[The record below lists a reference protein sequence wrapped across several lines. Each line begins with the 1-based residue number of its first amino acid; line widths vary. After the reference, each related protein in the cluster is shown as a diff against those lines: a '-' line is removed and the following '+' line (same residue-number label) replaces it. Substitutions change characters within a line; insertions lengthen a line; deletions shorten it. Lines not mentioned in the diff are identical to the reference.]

1 MHEKILWFLSGATGI
16 IILGLIAQPEFS
28 SQPIDSSIAPTIAAE
43 SALLP
48 FYVRVEVLNGCGV
61 SQVAARLTRKA
72 RQMGIDVIHEGNAD
86 HFGYLHTLVIRRG
99 GDRQRAEQVAQTLG
113 IPHLVDQ
120 QTDEPFRLA
129 DITIVIGQDYE
140 RIDLFGE
147 RAGER
152 KL

>member
-1 MHEKILWFLSGATGI
+1 M
-16 IILGLIAQPEFS
+16 
-28 SQPIDSSIAPTIAAE
+28 AAE
-43 SALLP
+43 FAPLP
-48 FYVRVEVLNGCGV
+48 YSVRVEVLNGCGV

-113 IPHLVDQ
+113 IHHLLDQ